1 MTRITLQALYLAVGG
16 LKGIDTGQITVEYR
30 VNNKPYTKVNGSQVI
45 LPEPVE
51 VQIRGGEPVS
61 PIEVPPT
68 GGSCYARIRVY
79 SYEPSSAT
87 FELAAVAIPDQ
98 AVVDIG
104 DLEKVDPS
112 TYVPLPDL
120 PPSTQELLEQA
131 EQILLDV
138 QLYVDEEIDQSVRDY
153 LQENPPTSGFEFQQV
168 LPSASWV
175 ITHGFGRMP
184 SVAVYIDGEEVW
196 ADVTATNTSVSIAFA
211 SPVVGFAILT

>member
-16 LKGIDTGQITVEYR
+16 PTGIVEGQVSIEYL
-30 VNNKPYTKVNGSQVI
+30 VKNKPYTQVDGPKVI

-51 VQIRGGEPVS
+51 IQILGGEPVS

-68 GGSCYARIRVY
+68 GGRCYARIRVY
-79 SYEPSSAT
+79 SYEPSAT

-98 AVVDIG
+98 PTVDIG
-104 DLEKVDPS
+104 ALEKVDPS
-112 TYVPLPDL
+112 TYVPLPDV
-120 PPSTQELLEQA
+120 PPSVQELLAQA

-168 LPSASWV
+168 VPSASWV
-175 ITHGFGRMP
+175 ISHGFGRFP
-184 SVAVYIDGEEVW
+184 SVAVYVDGEEVW